1 MAKKRNE
8 TNIRA
13 FYKKKHFN
21 IGVII
26 FGIIFIYLIA
36 TVLMYLTNDHVSVY
50 EVREGSILR
59 DTAYTGFVLRDE
71 QVVTAEIAGY
81 VNYFA
86 TEGDKVGA
94 KTQVYTISNQ
104 ALEFK
109 TGETSDAE
117 ELTAEEQTS
126 ILSRAQS
133 FSENYTDE
141 QFRDVYTLKTE
152 IQTVLESKSSQSRHA
167 QLEDM
172 KGQYGDAL
180 QVFPAAGDGVIQY
193 YTDGYEGVTL
203 QNVTKDMIQ
212 KTTYEKKSFTNNS
225 EVQAGNPVYKLI
237 TDDKWMVVISLDDK
251 TASELADTKTMKVR
265 FAKDNETA
273 KASFSIQNTSAGKLG
288 CLTFYSAMVR
298 YAQERYLD
306 VELIL
311 EDESGLKIPKSS
323 VVNKDFYIVSE
334 DYLTQG
340 GDSKENGVLIDQ
352 GKDSATFQKATV
364 YYKDEENGLIYLDP
378 RAFEEGTTLIKP
390 NSTDTCRLSKTKSLQ
405 GVYNI
410 NKGYAVFK
418 QIRILC
424 ESDEYY
430 IVEEGN
436 NYGLTNY
443 DHIALDGDTVK
454 EDDIV
459 F

>member
-1 MAKKRNE
+1 MVKISG

-13 FYKKKHFN
+13 FHKKKHFN

-36 TVLMYLTNDHVSVY
+36 TVLMYLTGDHVSVY

-59 DTAYTGFVLRDE
+59 DTAYTGFAIREE
-71 QVVTAEIAGY
+71 QVVNAEASGY

-104 ALEFK
+104 TLEFK
-109 TGETSDAE
+109 TTEDVDAQK
-117 ELTAEEQTS
+117 LTTEEQNT
-126 ILSRAQS
+126 ILSKAQA

-141 QFRDVYTLKTE
+141 QFEEVYTLKTE
-152 IQTVLESKSSQSRHA
+152 IQNVLESKSSQSRHA

-172 KGQYGDAL
+172 KEQYGDAL
-180 QVFPAAGDGVIQY
+180 QIFRASGDGIIQY
-193 YTDGYEGVTL
+193 YTDGYEGISI
-203 QNVTKDMIQ
+203 QNITKDIMQ
-212 KTTYEKKSFTNNS
+212 KKTYEKKSFTNNS
-225 EVQAGNPVYKLI
+225 EIQVGNPVYKLI
-237 TDDKWMVVISLDDK
+237 TDDKWMIVISLDDK
-251 TASELADTKTMKVR
+251 TANELADTKTIKVR
-265 FAKDNETA
+265 FTKDNETA
-273 KASFSIQNTSAGKLG
+273 KASFAIQNTSAGKLG
-288 CLTFYSAMVR
+288 CLTFYSSMVR

-306 VELIL
+306 IELIL

-323 VVNKDFYIVSE
+323 VVHKDFYVVSE

-352 GKDSATFQKATV
+352 GKDHATFQKATV
-364 YYKDEENGLIYLDP
+364 YYKDTENGLIYLDP
-378 RAFEEGTTLIKP
+378 RAFDEGTTLIKP
-390 NSTDTCRLSKTKSLQ
+390 NSSDTCRLDKTKSLQ

-418 QIRILC
+418 QIQILC

-430 IVEEGN
+430 IVEQGN

-443 DHIALDGDTVK
+443 DHIALDGDSVK

>member
-1 MAKKRNE
+1 MTKISE
-8 TNIRA
+8 TNIRV
-13 FYKKKHFN
+13 FHKKKHFN

-26 FGIIFIYLIA
+26 FGIIFIYLIV
-36 TVLMYLTNDHVSVY
+36 TVLLYLTGDHVSVY
-50 EVREGSILR
+50 EVREGAILR
-59 DTAYTGFVLRDE
+59 DTAYTGFVIREE
-71 QVVTAEIAGY
+71 QVINAEASGY

-94 KTQVYTISNQ
+94 KTQVYTVSTQ

-109 TGETSDAE
+109 TAEDVDAQ
-117 ELTAEEQTS
+117 ELTTEEQNT
-126 ILSRAQS
+126 ILAKAQS
-133 FSENYTDE
+133 FSENYTEE
-141 QFRDVYTLKTE
+141 QFEEVYTLKAE
-152 IQTVLESKSSQSRHA
+152 IQNILESKSSQSRHA

-172 KGQYGDAL
+172 KEQYGDGL
-180 QVFPAAGDGVIQY
+180 QIFRASGDGVIQY
-193 YTDGYEGVTL
+193 YTDGYEDISL

-212 KTTYEKKSFTNNS
+212 KKTYEKKSFTNNS
-225 EVQAGNPVYKLI
+225 EIQVGNPVYKLI
-237 TDDKWMVVISLDDK
+237 TDDKWMIVIALDDK
-251 TASELADTKTMKVR
+251 TANELTDTKTIKVR
-265 FAKDNETA
+265 FTKDNETA

-288 CLTFYSAMVR
+288 CLTFYSSMVR

-306 VELIL
+306 IELIL

-323 VVNKDFYIVSE
+323 VVHKDFYVVSE

-352 GKDSATFQKATV
+352 GKDHATFQKATV
-364 YYKDEENGLIYLDP
+364 YYRDTENGLIYLDP
-378 RAFEEGTTLIKP
+378 RAFDEGTTLIKP
-390 NSTDTCRLSKTKSLQ
+390 NSSDTCRLDKTKSLQ

-418 QIRILC
+418 QIQILC

-443 DHIALDGDTVK
+443 DHIALDGDSVK